1 MDIDNLLVNNIC
13 TLSHTNCK
21 NYCNFM
27 INGIENN
34 IITDFNKIFEKLI
47 IFLNI
52 NPKCM
57 NTPEVNNLINRIG
70 DLVDFEKISG
80 QVIGILR
87 HLNSDYLQ
95 IFKNQ
100 IDKFNNISEKY
111 FSNILLL
118 QNREL
123 NNYIINSKI
132 DIINIVPN
140 HIELLCSNPGL
151 VTQEPASKKMVFI
164 KQNASNYNV
173 DYITKL
179 SNKNPNAITKTAIL
193 FGILGNLNLELI
205 DILISKN
212 KNLVIDND
220 YLIAS
225 CYQQKEDLVEYFL
238 NNRLEITNKCFLA
251 IFANLLSYDILQV
264 NGSYINYFNSNTT
277 IFRTNKTN
285 QLKIINIF
293 QNYNYIFKYED
304 VLILTKNKI
313 ELPAFEKYNIV
324 INDDFIN
331 LCNTLNF
338 YPPYNQKLI
347 NMKAVG
353 LFTPYTN
360 LTQLKTQL
368 NNLNYIPTQECLY
381 KACENNLN
389 ISIIK
394 YLISL
399 GLKIDDK
406 CIKLLA
412 LSLKNNKTFLTIL
425 DEYFENN
432 KKLDYSLKD
441 DSKIKELENKVK
453 ELQNKI
459 KELENESIKKEQSNK
474 NNNYLDKKI
483 KLSKTKEIKVSNE
496 FIELFDLKN
505 NTIDFL
511 TFKKVLLNYF
521 KNNNLIQ
528 KDSFDIILDDKL
540 IKVLKFDGYGNKINL
555 KDLDEFCKFILSS
568 FL

>member
-1 MDIDNLLVNNIC
+1 
-13 TLSHTNCK
+13 
-21 NYCNFM
+21 M